1 MLELEILYQI
11 FELCIV
17 PLLAVLTGYLVQW
30 IRAKTAEATEKNQK
44 DVFDKYIAML
54 GETIAKCV
62 SATNQTYVDALK
74 KAGSFDAEAQKH
86 AFDMTLTAV
95 MSVLGKDAIEYLTAI
110 YGDLTGYLTTLI
122 EAEVKSQKTGV

>member
-1 MLELEILYQI
+1 MGLEMLFQI

-30 IRAKTAEATEKNQK
+30 IKAKTAEATEKNQK
-44 DVFDKYIAML
+44 DVFDKYITML

-86 AFDMTLTAV
+86 AFEMTLNAV
-95 MSVLGKDAIEYLTAI
+95 MNVLGKDAIEYLTAI
-110 YGDLTGYLTTLI
+110 YGDLTEYLTTLI

>member
-1 MLELEILYQI
+1 MELELLFQI
-11 FELCIV
+11 FELCII

-30 IRAKTAEATEKNQK
+30 IKAKTAETTEKNQK
-44 DVFDKYIAML
+44 DVFDKYITML

-86 AFDMTLTAV
+86 ALDMTLTAV
-95 MSVLGKDAIEYLTAI
+95 MSVLGNDAIEYLTAI

-122 EAEVKSQKTGV
+122 EAEVKAQKE

>member
-86 AFDMTLTAV
+86 AFEMTLNAV
-95 MSVLGKDAIEYLTAI
+95 MNVLGKDAIEYLTAI

-122 EAEVKSQKTGV
+122 EAEVKAQKE

>member
-1 MLELEILYQI
+1 MGLEMLFQI

-30 IRAKTAEATEKNQK
+30 IKAKTVEATEKNQK
-44 DVFDKYIAML
+44 DVFDKYITML

-74 KAGSFDAEAQKH
+74 QAGSFDVEAQKH
-86 AFDMTLTAV
+86 AFDMTLNAV
-95 MSVLGKDAIEYLTAI
+95 LNVLGQDAIEYLTAI
-110 YGDLTGYLTTLI
+110 YGDLTAYLTTLI

>member
-1 MLELEILYQI
+1 MELELLFQI
-11 FELCIV
+11 FELCII

-30 IRAKTAEATEKNQK
+30 IKAKTAEATEKNQK
-44 DVFDKYIAML
+44 DVFDKYITML

-86 AFDMTLTAV
+86 AFEMTLNAV
-95 MSVLGKDAIEYLTAI
+95 MNVLGKYAIEYLTAI
-110 YGDLTGYLTTLI
+110 YGDLTSYLTTLI
-122 EAEVKSQKTGV
+122 EAEVKAQKE

>member
-1 MLELEILYQI
+1 MGLEMLFQI

-30 IRAKTAEATEKNQK
+30 IKAKTAEATEKNQK
-44 DVFDKYIAML
+44 DVFDKYITML

-122 EAEVKSQKTGV
+122 EAEVKAQKE

>member
-1 MLELEILYQI
+1 MGLEMLFQI
-11 FELCIV
+11 FELCII

-30 IRAKTAEATEKNQK
+30 IKAKTAEATEKNQK
-44 DVFDKYIAML
+44 DVFDKYITML

-86 AFDMTLTAV
+86 AFEMTLNAV
-95 MSVLGKDAIEYLTAI
+95 MNVLGKDAIEYLTAI
-110 YGDLTGYLTTLI
+110 YGDLTEYLTTLI

>member
-1 MLELEILYQI
+1 MGLEMLFQI

-30 IRAKTAEATEKNQK
+30 IRAKTIETTEKNQK
-44 DVFDKYIAML
+44 DVFDKYITML
-54 GETIAKCV
+54 SETIAKCV

-86 AFDMTLTAV
+86 ALDMTLTAV

-122 EAEVKSQKTGV
+122 EAEVKAQKE